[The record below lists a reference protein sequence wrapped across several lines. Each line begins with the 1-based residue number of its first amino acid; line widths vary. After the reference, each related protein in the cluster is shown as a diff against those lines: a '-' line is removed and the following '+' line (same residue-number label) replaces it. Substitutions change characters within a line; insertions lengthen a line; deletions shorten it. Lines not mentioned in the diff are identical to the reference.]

1 MNKLFIFL
9 IIVFTGLFF
18 DRLDIFKICLI
29 SSLLHEC
36 GHIAAYRILLKKW
49 PRIEISAFGIKM
61 RNNVSYSNFFVSIVF
76 RGPFV
81 NFLLVIYAFISLQ
94 QKAAFSL
101 YILFLVNIIIFT
113 INVLPVWFLD
123 GGQILYCLS
132 PFYQRNY
139 RFLSV
144 FVMFVLSV
152 MLFHFTGVKMQIT
165 IFIVYFIINIL
176 NDI

>member
-49 PRIEISAFGIKM
+49 PDIEVSAFGIKM
-61 RNNVSYSNFFVSIVF
+61 KNNVSHSKFFILIVL
-76 RGPFV
+76 RGPFI
-81 NFLLVIYAFISLQ
+81 NFLLAVCACMSLQ

-101 YILFLVNIIIFT
+101 YIWLFVNIIIFT
-113 INVLPVWFLD
+113 INILPVWFLD
-123 GGQILYCLS
+123 GGQVLYCLS

-144 FVMFVLSV
+144 SVMLVLSV
-152 MLFHFTGVKMQIT
+152 MLFYFTGVKLQFV
-165 IFIVYFIINIL
+165 IFIVYFIVNIL

>member
-49 PRIEISAFGIKM
+49 PRIEISSFGITM
-61 RNNVSYSNFFVSIVF
+61 RNNVSHSKFFIPIVL
-76 RGPFV
+76 RGPFI
-81 NFLLVIYAFISLQ
+81 NLLLAIYACMSLQ

-101 YILFLVNIIIFT
+101 YILFFVNIIIFT
-113 INVLPVWFLD
+113 INILPVWFLD

-139 RFLSV
+139 RFFSIII
-144 FVMFVLSV
+144 MFAISV
-152 MLFHFTGVKMQIT
+152 MLFCFTGVKVQ
-165 IFIVYFIINIL
+165 FIMFVVYFIVNIL